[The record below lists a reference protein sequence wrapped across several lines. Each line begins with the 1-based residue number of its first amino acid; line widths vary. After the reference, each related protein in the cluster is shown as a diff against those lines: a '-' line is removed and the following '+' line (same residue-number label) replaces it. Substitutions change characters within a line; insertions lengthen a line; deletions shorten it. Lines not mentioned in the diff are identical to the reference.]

1 MKPLVSLIALFLL
14 LICPVSAEVMS
25 AYDVS
30 SYSVAANPGNVV
42 YQIIVDPVP
51 MGTNQTHVLIYN
63 GATFLLTIGSK
74 QTNYVIHDF
83 DISLTYP
90 NGTVESKHVSTWR
103 VSSGSYK
110 TTIQPVFTQ
119 AESLTNS
126 YLTVDLEVGL
136 TPVSAGF
143 NTQPAGWLANTAI
156 PFTSASGDLGYT
168 TNVFVWQM
176 SMEDFENNVVNYN
189 PIYGVKNLGE
199 TVFQWTWD
207 SVLGF
212 IGMIPVIGPLFL
224 TVLDIAG
231 TVIAEMVFWLSWIVA
246 RGPAVIL
253 AAEVL
258 IGMAAVINS
267 KSARPEKRLY
277 KLVKNLIDY
286 NVMVLKG
293 FIWLF
298 EKVFE
303 WTKEIIKLIS
313 YIIQALK
320 PV

>member
-1 MKPLVSLIALFLL
+1 MKSLAVLIALFLL

-74 QTNYVIHDF
+74 QTNYIVHDF
-83 DISLTYP
+83 DIALTYP
-90 NGTVESKHVSTWR
+90 NGTVENKHVSTWR
-103 VSSGSYK
+103 ISSGSYK

-119 AESLTNS
+119 AESLNNA

-156 PFTSASGDLGYT
+156 PFTSASGDLGHI

-176 SMEDFENNVVNYN
+176 SLEDFENNVVNYN

-207 SVLGF
+207 RVLGF

-224 TVLDIAG
+224 TILDIAG
-231 TVIAEMVFWLSWIVA
+231 IVISEMVYWLSWIVA
-246 RGPAVIL
+246 RGPAIAC

-258 IGMAAVINS
+258 IWMTAVINS
-267 KSARPEKRLY
+267 SSGRRKKRLY
-277 KLVKNLIDY
+277 RLNKNLIDY
-286 NVMVLKG
+286 HVMVLKG
-293 FIWLF
+293 FFWLF
-298 EKVFE
+298 EKVFT
-303 WTKEIIKLIS
+303 WTKEIIK
-313 YIIQALK
+313 IIADIVQALK
-320 PV
+320 PT